1 MSLPSW
7 LSWPVSSMVP
17 AHDGGYSGRKTDPWY
32 SLCNDSHQRDNT
44 TLDKL
49 ESTLGMSFPFRTK
62 GLFLYGTY
70 IEPIPFFF
78 SYLIANVRLLTSP
91 LAAKFTTP
99 MAYTLA
105 ALRLR
110 RLANTF
116 QQIKNATA
124 KIDISAVCGEVLG
137 FSCPSPWLWRA

>member
-1 MSLPSW
+1 MVVTQAERLTHGTACAMTLTSVIIPRWISWNQHLVCPSPFV
-7 LSWPVSSMVP
+7 LKVSSFTE
-17 AHDGGYSGRKTDPWY
+17 HTS
-32 SLCNDSHQRDNT
+32 NQ
-44 TLDKL
+44 
-49 ESTLGMSFPFRTK
+49 F
-62 GLFLYGTY
+62 
-70 IEPIPFFF
+70 PFFF